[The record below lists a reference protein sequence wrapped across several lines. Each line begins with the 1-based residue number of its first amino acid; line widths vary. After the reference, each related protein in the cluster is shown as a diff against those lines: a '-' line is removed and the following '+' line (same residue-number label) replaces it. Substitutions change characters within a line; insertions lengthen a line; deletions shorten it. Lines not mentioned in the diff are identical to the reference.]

1 MAKKTTTTNTH
12 RKTTTKTTTKAK
24 NTKAKNAK
32 AKPKRKL
39 DKPSK
44 AKASPIHHVH
54 LPDDL
59 LQQIAAIYKSLGPY
73 LGTTL
78 EQFEIGFLQDM
89 HPVREIALWTKIEA
103 AWRSYHAKF
112 LPDRSPSKEE
122 EKKLVSAF
130 IAIATGV
137 TDSLTLGVP
146 PDVAR
151 KLLDCFAHANDRDSK
166 PAKKRGR

>member
-1 MAKKTTTTNTH
+1 MAKKTTTTNT
-12 RKTTTKTTTKAK
+12 RQKTKTKTATKAK
-24 NTKAKNAK
+24 STK
-32 AKPKRKL
+32 AKPKRKPA
-39 DKPSK
+39 KPSK
-44 AKASPIHHVH
+44 PKPSPIHHVH
-54 LPDDL
+54 LPDEL
-59 LQQIAAIYKSLGPY
+59 LKQIAAIYKSLGPY

-89 HPVREIALWTKIEA
+89 HPVREIALWIKIEA

-130 IAIATGV
+130 IAIATGI
-137 TDSLTLGVP
+137 TDSVTLGVS

-151 KLLDCFAHANDRDSK
+151 KLLDCFAHASDRDSK
-166 PAKKRGR
+166 PTKKRGR

>member
-12 RKTTTKTTTKAK
+12 RKTTSKTATKAK
-24 NTKAKNAK
+24 NTKAK
-32 AKPKRKL
+32 PKRKL
-39 DKPSK
+39 VKPSK
-44 AKASPIHHVH
+44 PKPSPIHHVH
-54 LPDDL
+54 LPDEL
-59 LQQIAAIYKSLGPY
+59 LKQIAAIYKSLGPY

-103 AWRSYHAKF
+103 AWRTYHAKF
-112 LPDRSPSKEE
+112 PAGRPQSKEE

-130 IAIATGV
+130 IAIASGI
-137 TDSLTLGVP
+137 TDSLGVP

-151 KLLDCFAHANDRDSK
+151 KLLDCYAHANDRDSK
-166 PAKKRGR
+166 PTKKRGR